1 MKILIAENIRNM
13 RKQRGMMQ
21 EQLAEALGVSVAAV
35 SKWERGAAMP
45 DLSYIAEMADLFGVS
60 LDALVGYRVQNGACG
75 ALEERIHTMQ
85 KQKRFADGAA
95 EAEKALTRYP
105 NDFRL
110 VYRCGTLYRLKGIEG
125 TDPRDLERAIELL
138 NHAVPLLPQNTDP
151 EISEFSIQSEIA
163 ECWIALGK
171 KERGLALLKQYNTG
185 GVHNSLIGL
194 TYATSESCRPE
205 EAVPYLT
212 KAFGDCINALIRT
225 MTGYANYY
233 GRIGDDTSTLD
244 ACLWMIRFLE
254 SIRLREED
262 TSFVDKLNAA
272 CYAECARLSEVLGRP
287 EDAEAY
293 LRKALTVAR
302 RFDAAPKYDLGSIR
316 FCIGKDQ
323 SATVYDDIGATAM
336 GAIEDQM
343 RQSNWSDRLRHL
355 WQKLTEEAEMQ
366 PPVEAKIQP
375 PVGAVSPDGCLPQ
388 PCP

>member
-60 LDALVGYRVQNGACG
+60 LDALVGYRVQNGTCG

-110 VYRCGTLYRLKGIEG
+110 VYRCGALYRLKGIEG

-171 KERGLALLKQYNTG
+171 KERGLALLKQYNAG
-185 GVHNSLIGL
+185 GVHNALIGL
-194 TYATSESCRPE
+194 TYATSESCRLE

-233 GRIGDDTSTLD
+233 GRIGDDASTLD
-244 ACLWMIRFLE
+244 VCLWMIRFLE

-287 EDAEAY
+287 EDAEPY
-293 LRKALTVAR
+293 LRKALAVAR
-302 RFDAAPKYDLGSIR
+302 RFDAAPRYNLGNIR
-316 FCIGKDQ
+316 FCLGEDQ
-323 SATVYDDIGATAM
+323 KTTVYDDIGATAM

-355 WQKLTEEAEMQ
+355 WQKLTKEFEMQ

>member
-1 MKILIAENIRNM
+1 MKILIAENIREM

-45 DLSYIAEMADLFGVS
+45 DLTYIAEMADLFGVS
-60 LDALVGYRVQNGACG
+60 LDALVGYRVRSGACG
-75 ALEERIHTMQ
+75 ALEDRIYALQ
-85 KQKRFADGAA
+85 KQKRFDEGAA

-110 VYRCGTLYRLKGIEG
+110 VYRCGCLYRLKGIEG

-171 KERGLALLKQYNTG
+171 KEQGLALLKQYNAG

-194 TYATSESCRPE
+194 TYAMSEDVPPA

-212 KAFGDCINALIRT
+212 RGFGGCVSAIIRT
-225 MTGYANYY
+225 MTGYANYF
-233 GRIGDDTSTLD
+233 GRIGDNDSALD

-262 TSFVDKLNAA
+262 TSFVDKVNAP

-302 RFDAAPKYDLGSIR
+302 RFDAAPKYDLGGIR
-316 FCIGKDQ
+316 FCIGADQ
-323 SATVYDDIGATAM
+323 AATVYDDIGATALD
-336 GAIEDQM
+336 AIADQM
-343 RQSNWSDRLRHL
+343 RQPHWSDHLRHI
-355 WQKLTEEAEMQ
+355 WQKLTEEAERQ
-366 PPVEAKIQP
+366 PSVYAD
-375 PVGAVSPDGCLPQ
+375 SPDGCLPQ
-388 PCP
+388 PRP